1 MGTTWCSAFSRS
13 GEGRIFFRLLSVPS
27 GEKYAK
33 LATTFLLVAH
43 RTPCALAD
51 FIVQWGIPKDPN
63 DWKKWGLN
71 KIKDD
76 PVKRGNEEG
85 LLSFAM
91 SGPNARGSQI
101 FVNLV
106 DNSKTGNDL
115 DSQGFSPFAILKN
128 KEDLKYFANLNEAS
142 VKLDQMQA
150 KEQGNAYFDGAAPGE
165 LAKWKSATVIT

>member
-1 MGTTWCSAFSRS
+1 MVLVPPGKEEVNIDIEVHEEWAQLGAQRFLDLVKDGYFSDCYLYR
-13 GEGRIFFRLLSVPS
+13 VV
-27 GEKYAK
+27 KN
-33 LATTFLLVAH
+33 
-43 RTPCALAD
+43 